1 MVDKNKIPEKKISR
15 LILYRKLVRN
25 LIEDGN
31 ANVFSYKL
39 AKMAGCSADQV
50 RRDVMDIGCTG
61 SNAHGYNLEEIF
73 TGIDNYLDTCK
84 NNKVVL
90 VGAGNL
96 GRSVLSYCDQRH
108 SKISIIAAFDRNKE
122 LAGTVIQGCH
132 CYHIDEL
139 RNFVKD
145 NNIKVGIAT
154 VRSESAEGAVNELV
168 NAGIKGIL
176 NFTPKQLNVPDNVY
190 VENVDMMMSLEKVIY
205 ITGNY

>member
-1 MVDKNKIPEKKISR
+1 
-15 LILYRKLVRN
+15 
-25 LIEDGN
+25 
-31 ANVFSYKL
+31 
-39 AKMAGCSADQV
+39 
-50 RRDVMDIGCTG
+50 
-61 SNAHGYNLEEIF
+61 LEEIF
-73 TGIDNYLDTCK
+73 TGINNYLDTCK

-90 VGAGNL
+90 VGVGNL

-108 SKISIIAAFDRNKE
+108 SKVAIIAAFDRSEE
-122 LAGTVIQGCH
+122 LVGKVIQGCR

-139 RNFVKD
+139 RNFVKE

-154 VRSESAEGAVNELV
+154 VRSENAENAVTELV